1 MIDKKEMTAPNVSVG
16 ADTEQSIQKCTD
28 NSITDNNENFKGLD
42 ESFREMQREMLRQ
55 MDPSYLKTVSMSA
68 LYDTDFEA
76 QESLVDEL
84 LYRGTYLFAGSP
96 KVGKSFMMAQLAY
109 HISTGTPLWNY
120 RVRKATV
127 LYFALEDDY
136 PRLQRRLY
144 QMFGADGTDNLYFAT
159 QCSIDLHGIST
170 MAAVRNLA
178 AIFVNQLTL
187 SIICFII
194 SIKQWYMEALYDYF
208 RTNPSVVCEDR
219 D

>member
-1 MIDKKEMTAPNVSVG
+1 
-16 ADTEQSIQKCTD
+16 
-28 NSITDNNENFKGLD
+28 
-42 ESFREMQREMLRQ
+42 

-170 MAAVRNLA
+170 MAAVRNL
-178 AIFVNQLTL
+178 
-187 SIICFII
+187 CR
-194 SIKQWYMEALYDYF
+194 YF
-208 RTNPSVVCEDR
+208 RKSVDIINHMFYNIN
-219 D
+219 